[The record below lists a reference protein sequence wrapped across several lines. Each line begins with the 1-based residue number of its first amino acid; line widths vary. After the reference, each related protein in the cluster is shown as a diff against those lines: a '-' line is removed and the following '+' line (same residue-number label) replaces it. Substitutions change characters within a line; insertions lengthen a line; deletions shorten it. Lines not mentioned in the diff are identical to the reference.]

1 MDLFSLKRGKIDK
14 WYKREVKTLNDN
26 YFSFVNT
33 TSTTGQSDLQ
43 SANNK
48 SRELEKAL
56 EALKGDYVERLKVAG
71 LKPRSDF

>member
-26 YFSFVNT
+26 YFKFVNT
-33 TSTTGQSDLQ
+33 TSDSGSSDLQ

-48 SRELEKAL
+48 SRELEKNM
-56 EALKGDYVERLKVAG
+56 ENLKTDYVERLKAAG